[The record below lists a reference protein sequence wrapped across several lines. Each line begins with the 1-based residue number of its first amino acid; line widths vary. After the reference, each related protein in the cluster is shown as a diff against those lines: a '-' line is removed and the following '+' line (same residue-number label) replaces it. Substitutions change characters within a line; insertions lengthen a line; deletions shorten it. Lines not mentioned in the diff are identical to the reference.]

1 MFNEGD
7 KEIKRLRKLSPVR
20 CLGLRDRG
28 GKRGLNVCWLTDYSS
43 FCFLPLD
50 TREKKRKLK
59 QWLLQIGNKSEDPS
73 KTLQLT
79 FTCLFF
85 SLDV

>member
-1 MFNEGD
+1 MFNERG

-28 GKRGLNVCWLTDYSS
+28 GKRGLGVCWLTDYSS

-50 TREKKRKLK
+50 TILKK
-59 QWLLQIGNKSEDPS
+59 S
-73 KTLQLT
+73 KIK
-79 FTCLFF
+79 
-85 SLDV
+85 